1 MATLSSSLTLT
12 SAAGQV
18 SSDELKFT
26 VTASL
31 TTADAG
37 PTQGLSRV
45 TITTAD
51 DQELVD
57 EGTAGVY
64 YFYAKNTDSTNFVI
78 LQTTASVQYAR
89 LSPGE
94 FAFFPVNDGNGLEA
108 RADTAS
114 CILEYAYWKKG

>member
-1 MATLSSSLTLT
+1 MATLKPTLSLSSTDATSDALSFSVTDSLT
-12 SAAGQV
+12 
-18 SSDELKFT
+18 
-26 VTASL
+26 VTDPSV
-31 TTADAG
+31 
-37 PTQGLSRV
+37 GLSRK

-51 DQELVD
+51 NQEIVD
-57 EGTAGVY
+57 EGTAGAF
-64 YFYAKNTDSTNFVI
+64 YFYAKNTDASNFVV

-94 FAFFPVNDGNGLEA
+94 FCFFPVNDGNGLEA

>member
-1 MATLSSSLTLT
+1 MATLTPSLSLV
-12 SAAGQV
+12 SAAGDV
-18 SSDELKFT
+18 ASDALSFT
-26 VTASL
+26 VTDSL
-31 TTADAG
+31 TVAASG
-37 PTQGLSRV
+37 NVGLSRT

-51 DQELVD
+51 NQELVD
-57 EGTAGVY
+57 EATSGIY
-64 YFYAKNTDSTNFVI
+64 YFYAKNTDATNFVV

-94 FAFFPVNDGNGLEA
+94 FCFFPINDGAGLEA

>member
-1 MATLSSSLTLT
+1 MATLTPTLTLT
-12 SAAGQV
+12 STDAT
-18 SSDELKFT
+18 SDSLALSVTDSLT
-26 VTASL
+26 VTDPSV
-31 TTADAG
+31 G
-37 PTQGLSRV
+37 ISRL

-51 DQELVD
+51 NQEIVD
-57 EGTAGVY
+57 EGTSGVF

-94 FAFFPVNDGNGLEA
+94 FCFFPVNDSNGLEA

-114 CILEYAYWKKG
+114 CVLEYAYWKKG

>member
-1 MATLSSSLTLT
+1 MATLTPTLTLT
-12 SAAGQV
+12 S
-18 SSDELKFT
+18 SDATSDSLSLSVTDSLT
-26 VTASL
+26 VTAPSI
-31 TTADAG
+31 G
-37 PTQGLSRV
+37 ISRK

-57 EGTAGVY
+57 SDASGVF
-64 YFYAKNTDSTNFVI
+64 YFYAKNIDSSNFVI

-94 FAFFPVNDGNGLEA
+94 FCFFPVNDGNGLEA

-114 CILEYAYWKKG
+114 CVLEYAYWKKG

>member
-12 SAAGQV
+12 STDAT
-18 SSDELKFT
+18 SDSLSFT
-26 VTASL
+26 VTAIL
-31 TTADAG
+31 PVAAAG
-37 PTQGLSRV
+37 PNQGLSRK

-51 DQELVD
+51 NQELVD

-64 YFYAKNTDSTNFVI
+64 YFYAKNIDSTNFVI

>member
-1 MATLSSSLTLT
+1 MATLKPTLSLSSTDATSDSLSFSVTDSLT
-12 SAAGQV
+12 
-18 SSDELKFT
+18 
-26 VTASL
+26 VTNPSV
-31 TTADAG
+31 
-37 PTQGLSRV
+37 GLSRK

-51 DQELVD
+51 NQELVD
-57 EGTAGVY
+57 EAESGVF
-64 YFYAKNTDSTNFVI
+64 YFYAKNTDASNFVI

-94 FAFFPVNDGNGLEA
+94 FCFFPVNDGNGLEA

>member
-1 MATLSSSLTLT
+1 MATLTPTLTLAST
-12 SAAGQV
+12 DA
-18 SSDELKFT
+18 SSDTLNFT
-26 VTASL
+26 VTDSL
-31 TTADAG
+31 TVADSG
-37 PTQGLSRV
+37 NVGLSRV

-57 EGTAGVY
+57 DAISGVF
-64 YFYAKNTDSTNFVI
+64 YFYAKNIDTTNFVV

-94 FAFFPVNDGNGLEA
+94 FCFFPINDGAGLEA

-114 CILEYAYWKKG
+114 CVLEFAFFKKG